1 MFRLFACISEE
12 HDIRLVVLAG
22 LICVLGAFTAFSLL
36 RRAAAAPSPR
46 ARLAWLSAAAIVAGS
61 GVWTTHFLAM
71 LAYTSHLPI
80 RFDSLLTVLSV
91 VMAISISFVG
101 LALALQAEG
110 RTALVALGGA
120 IVGAAVGS
128 MHFIG
133 MSAMQVPAMI
143 VWDGA
148 TVVVALLIG
157 MGMASVAVL
166 TAFRRADLGHRI
178 AATTLLVLGICGLH
192 FTAMTAFELKAYPDI
207 AALIDE
213 ASDLTSLAIGVAAV
227 TAMIISFALVGAIVD
242 QRLADRAVQ
251 EAARLRA
258 MVTRLE
264 TTKRELEATTANLTR
279 ALEAAAAASQAKSQ
293 FLATMSHELRTP
305 LNAVIGFS
313 QILASELFGPLGD
326 PRYRDYSRT
335 ISESGTHLLN
345 LINDVLD
352 FSKSEAGKLELHEEP
367 VDLAASVD
375 HAIRIVSGQAQAA
388 ELAMIFEPEA
398 GLQPVRADAKRVKQ
412 ILLNLL
418 SNAIKFTP
426 AEGRIT
432 VTAYRRGDAVA
443 VDVADTGVGIAA
455 KDMPTALERFGQVDR
470 ELARKHEGTGL
481 GLPLSKRLMDCM
493 AARWSCGAPPASAR
507 RLRSSF
513 RRSAWSPVGRPPEAA
528 LGYLTWSCTNRGRA
542 NAPT

>member
-1 MFRLFACISEE
+1 MFRLYACVSEE

-22 LICVLGAFTAFSLL
+22 LICVLAAFTAFSLL

-46 ARLAWLSAAAIVAGS
+46 ARLVWLSAAAIVAGS
-61 GVWTTHFLAM
+61 GVWTTHFVAM

-80 RFDSLLTVLSV
+80 RFDVLLTVFSV

-101 LALALQAEG
+101 LAFALQAEG
-110 RTALVALGGA
+110 RTPLVALGGA

-133 MSAMQVPAMI
+133 MSAMEVPAEFM
-143 VWDGA
+143 WDGA
-148 TVVVALLIG
+148 TVVTSLLIG
-157 MGMASVAVL
+157 MVMASLAL
-166 TAFRRADLGHRI
+166 TTVFRRSDLRHRLGG
-178 AATTLLVLGICGLH
+178 TLLLVLGIVGLH
-192 FTAMTAFELKAYPDI
+192 FTAMSAFELKAYPDL
-207 AALIDE
+207 AAMIDE
-213 ASDLTSLAIGVAAV
+213 ASDLTWLAIGVAVV
-227 TAMIISFALVGAIVD
+227 TAMIISFALVGTIVD

-251 EAARLRA
+251 EAARLRE
-258 MVTRLE
+258 MVTQLE
-264 TTKRELEATTANLTR
+264 ATKRELEATTSNLTR

-313 QILASELFGPLGD
+313 QILASEIFGPLGD
-326 PRYRDYSRT
+326 ARYRDYSRT

-367 VDLAASVD
+367 VDLTESAG
-375 HAIRIVSGQAQAA
+375 HTMRIVSGQAQAG
-388 ELAMIFEPEA
+388 EVAMAFEPEA
-398 GLQPVRADAKRVKQ
+398 GLRPVLADPKRVKQ

-426 AEGRIT
+426 SGGKIT
-432 VTAYRRGDAVA
+432 VRAYRRGDAIA
-443 VDVADTGVGIAA
+443 VDVADTGIGIAA
-455 KDMPTALERFGQVDR
+455 DDVPIALERFGQVDR

-481 GLPLSKRLMDCM
+481 GLPLSKRLMELHGGTLELKSAPGVGTTVTIIFPAGRVLTGRQ
-493 AARWSCGAPPASAR
+493 AA
-507 RLRSSF
+507 
-513 RRSAWSPVGRPPEAA
+513 
-528 LGYLTWSCTNRGRA
+528 
-542 NAPT
+542 